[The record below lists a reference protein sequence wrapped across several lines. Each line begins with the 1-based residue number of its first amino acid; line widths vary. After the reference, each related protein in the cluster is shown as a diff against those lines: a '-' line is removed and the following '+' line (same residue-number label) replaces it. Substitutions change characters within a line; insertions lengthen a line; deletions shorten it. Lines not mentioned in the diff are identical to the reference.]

1 MMFYRTGLPSKVRIT
16 HADYRKMV
24 SVAKKIKAAAKKK
37 EYEGIMSFNPSL
49 FPTEDELEDHY
60 VKYSLRKYLPY
71 LVYYREPDIY
81 ESDGPEFEKTREYI
95 NSLFDR
101 YVVFMEDRD
110 CAGIRRMDPDTW
122 AGMSAEERAAVLAPV
137 ISYYSRNEFSAF
149 CRDLGWLPFMKYAR
163 LSRRKFQHDGGINKR
178 IRNDLEEIWDIV
190 QNA

>member
-149 CRDLGWLPFMKYAR
+149 CRDLGWLPCMKYGR